1 MTTTY
6 PWHEFY
12 KAAVLETDW
21 SRMEERIRV
30 AESAIRE
37 RQHELSLELDH
48 GGSPEEIQGIN
59 DALRNLSV
67 LRKDAAL
74 VSRPS
79 PEGAA

>member
-21 SRMEERIRV
+21 SRMEDRIRV

-37 RQHELSLELDH
+37 RQGELSLDH
-48 GGSPEEIQGIN
+48 AGTPEEIQAIN
-59 DALRNLSV
+59 DALNSLSV

-74 VSRPS
+74 AARPRS
-79 PEGAA
+79 EGAA

>member
-37 RQHELSLELDH
+37 RQHELSLDH
-48 GGSPEEIQGIN
+48 GGSPEENQGIN
-59 DALRNLSV
+59 DALRNLSL

-74 VSRPS
+74 ASRPRS
-79 PEGAA
+79 EGAA